1 MRGLHNPMLRQYKKP
16 VVSVFS
22 RQACNGQVEEFEFS
36 APCRCCVDSA
46 LGAADI
52 SYDEVID
59 GCRTACTIKVLGP
72 GSVCVLRNGAQSVKL
87 IFEKNARHVCTYFT
101 EAGSFDLGVLV
112 HDLACDFSD
121 GRCRIAIRYT
131 LDSGGAA
138 FSENEI
144 VVDVK
149 EDDGDV

>member
-1 MRGLHNPMLRQYKKP
+1 MLRLYKNP

-46 LGAADI
+46 LGVADI
-52 SYDEVID
+52 SYDEVTD

-112 HDLACDFSD
+112 HDLACDFGD
-121 GRCRIAIRYT
+121 GHCRIAIRYT
-131 LDSGGAA
+131 LEFGGAA